1 MREKSLL
8 GTVLSQINPFPII
21 ISYFSIILTLKLG
34 LPNGFLYLG
43 FIEIIM
49 YEFIISP
56 LRAYQPRLSYPR
68 CQTGSNYMKIEIR
81 TE

>member
-1 MREKSLL
+1 MTGKSLL
-8 GTVLSQINPFPII
+8 GTILRQTNSFHII
-21 ISYFSIILTLKLG
+21 ISYFSIVLTLNLG
-34 LPNGFLYLG
+34 LPNCFLFLG

-56 LRAYQPRLSYPR
+56 LRAYMPRLSFTRYR
-68 CQTGSNYMKIEIR
+68 TGSRYMKTEIR